1 MSLAHLQISI
11 KKEYNLSMKAEN
23 RKIAYITDSIYLKH
37 NTGTMH
43 PESSQR
49 LSAINLAIEPLKE
62 RMIFKSPIAVSQDIL
77 ESVHSYEQ
85 VDQIQSMCEYGGQID
100 SDTVCSM
107 DSYEAATMAVGAGIV
122 ALDGIKAGEF
132 ERAFCA
138 VRPPGHHATPTQSM
152 GFCLF
157 NNIAIAAKYAQSIG
171 YKKVMIIDFDVHH
184 GNGTQDTFWQD
195 DTVFYFSSHQAYA
208 YPGTGAEAHKGE
220 GKGEGYTANFLMMP
234 ESSDEELLYIYENDL
249 PPFIESF
256 QPDIILV
263 SAGYDLHE
271 SDPLAQLNVTTEG
284 IQQMVRGI
292 LDRRDVPFV
301 FFLEGGYDVNALGK
315 NVKVTLEEMLR

>member
-1 MSLAHLQISI
+1 MKVEN
-11 KKEYNLSMKAEN
+11 KKV
-23 RKIAYITDSIYLKH
+23 AYITDSIYLKH
-37 NTGTMH
+37 NTGSMH
-43 PESSQR
+43 PESPQR
-49 LSAINLAIEPLKE
+49 LNAINQAIEPLKE
-62 RMIFKSPIAVSQDIL
+62 RLIFKSPIAVSENII

-85 VDQIQSMCEYGGQID
+85 IEQIQRMSEYGGQID

-107 DSYEAATMAVGAGIV
+107 DSYDAATMAVGAGIV

-138 VRPPGHHATPTQSM
+138 VRPPGHHATPRQSM

-157 NNIAIAAKYAQSIG
+157 NNIAIAAKYAQKSG

-184 GNGTQDTFWQD
+184 GNGTQDTFWED

-208 YPGTGAEAHKGE
+208 YPGTGAEAHRGE
-220 GKGEGYTANFLMMP
+220 GNGEGYTANFLMMP
-234 ESSDEELLYIYENDL
+234 ESGDAELLDIYENDL
-249 PPFIESF
+249 PPLVEHFD
-256 QPDIILV
+256 PDIILV

-284 IQQMVRGI
+284 IRKIVRGI
-292 LDRRDVPFV
+292 LDLRDLPFI
-301 FFLEGGYDVNALGK
+301 FFLEGGYNVNALGE
-315 NVKVTLEEMLR
+315 NVKVTLEEMLV